1 MHKYFQTI
9 TDTNYNSSWKPKG
22 LSAESIELFS
32 TSDNSLTPLMDYHNY
47 NIRVKFNGSILRQ
60 PKVTYTHGKSVN
72 TYILYELGASS
83 SHINDPSHIQK
94 KLFVWCTCFN

>member
-22 LSAESIELFS
+22 LSAESIELFP

-72 TYILYELGASS
+72 ICIAYELIGSS
-83 SHINDPSHIQK
+83 SHSDDTTLKIVYLVQ
-94 KLFVWCTCFN
+94 LL